1 MIRLFVLLLCALGL
15 AGAEIQVIAPKG
27 ATVVG
32 PYSPGLLT
40 SDCLYVSGQGALNAQ
55 GKIAGNV
62 EQQLRDTLTNIRA
75 IVEAAGLTMEH
86 VVSTQLY
93 LTDMSAYP
101 RVDAVW
107 REFFVKNPPARQV
120 MGVHRMPVSTPVEV
134 TAVAVRDLKRKKIVR
149 LPGEPRGASVPAAV
163 FAGERLYISGCFGLD
178 ARTGVVPPDAA
189 SEVRLALDRMARTLK
204 AAGMDFRHLVLASPY
219 TTWAIPA
226 GELDGAYLRR
236 IDTANPPAR
245 TAIAVDKLPGG
256 ANVEFSGVAVRD
268 LTRRKTVRPR
278 NVPPDTLTSP
288 CVWAGD
294 TLYCSV
300 MPGFIPG
307 PRCGNLC
314 RFDRTPGKADH
325 AKPARRSGGGRT
337 ELLERGC
344 HQRLPGQHRRI
355 LHHESRLRPIFHAS
369 QAYSNHCPATPGRG
383 TESRCGRPLAQIGRG
398 FVSGREVRGVARPAT
413 GP

>member
-15 AGAEIQVIAPKG
+15 AGAEIQVIAPPG

-40 SDCLYVSGQGALNAQ
+40 SDCLYISGQGALNAQ

-107 REFFVKNPPARQV
+107 REFFAKNPPARRV

-134 TAVAVRDLKRKKIVR
+134 TAVAVRDLKRKKLVR

-219 TTWAIPA
+219 TTRAIPVE
-226 GELDGAYLRR
+226 ELDGAYLRR

-256 ANVEFSGVAVRD
+256 ANVEFAQHASGHFGEPLRLGGRYAVLLGHAGIHSRA
-268 LTRRKTVRPR
+268 RR
-278 NVPPDTLTSP
+278 
-288 CVWAGD
+288 
-294 TLYCSV
+294 
-300 MPGFIPG
+300 
-307 PRCGNLC
+307 GNL
-314 RFDRTPGKADH
+314 RHFDRTPGKADH
-325 AKPARRSGGGRT
+325 AKPSRRSGGGRT
-337 ELLERGC
+337 ELLERGS

-369 QAYSNHCPATPGRG
+369 QADSNHCPAPPGRG
-383 TESRCGRPLAQIGRG
+383 TESRRGRPLAQIGRG
-398 FVSGREVRGVARPAT
+398 FVSGREVRG
-413 GP
+413 GM